1 MPYAIVQDMLDRF
14 GASEMEQLTDINK
27 PRLNAVDTLVLDR
40 ALEDATA
47 LIDGYLV
54 GRYALPLAS
63 VPGNL
68 KVMCCGIARYQ
79 LMSSSPDDRAKADW
93 ENAFKFLV
101 SVSRGDVQLFPPSA
115 APAVE
120 GVGPVLF
127 NAGSK
132 IMGRDA
138 YE

>member
-1 MPYAIVQDMLDRF
+1 MSYATAQDMLDRF

-27 PRLNAVDTLVLDR
+27 PRLIAVDTLVLDR

-79 LMSSSPDDRAKADW
+79 LMSSSPDEHAKADW

-127 NAGSK
+127 HAGSK

>member
-1 MPYAIVQDMLDRF
+1 MAYATAQDMLDRF
-14 GASEMEQLTDINK
+14 GASEMEQLTDISK
-27 PRLNAVDTLVLDR
+27 PRLNAVDSVVLDR

-47 LIDGYLV
+47 LINGYLIS
-54 GRYALPLAS
+54 RYSLPLAS
-63 VPGNL
+63 VPDNL

-79 LMSSSPDDRAKADW
+79 LMSRSPDDRAKADY

-101 SVSRGDVQLFPPSA
+101 GVNRGDVQLFPPSA
-115 APAVE
+115 APAVD

-138 YE
+138 Y